1 MGRDQRRAGIYRGG
15 WSLPVFSL
23 SSEEGRRDGQREEGG
38 ARLRETKLC
47 GKESVE
53 GREARE
59 EGN

>member
-1 MGRDQRRAGIYRGG
+1 M
-15 WSLPVFSL
+15 FSL

-53 GREARE
+53 GRGARE